1 MICSKKNNFL
11 FIAVAKSGTVSIENY
26 ICDSLLGKFNILR
39 NNYIYSNDEFKNIYW
54 SSKQRDRCKYKLHK
68 HSRFS
73 EILQTPYAWD
83 DQYKFAFVRNPYDRV
98 VSWYCFLSQILTSKQ
113 IQEMETNNNRPGF
126 ITGSFVNFCRSAPFW
141 VFNNQFFHL
150 CDEEENIKIDFIG
163 SYENLNEDF
172 KFVCNKIGI
181 PQVELPYKNKTNH
194 NYYTEYYND
203 ETRNIVETKYA
214 KDIEYFKYKF

>member
-1 MICSKKNNFL
+1 M
-11 FIAVAKSGTVSIENY
+11 
-26 ICDSLLGKFNILR
+26 
-39 NNYIYSNDEFKNIYW
+39 
-54 SSKQRDRCKYKLHK
+54 
-68 HSRFS
+68 
-73 EILQTPYAWD
+73 
-83 DQYKFAFVRNPYDRV
+83 
-98 VSWYCFLSQILTSKQ
+98 
-113 IQEMETNNNRPGF
+113 
-126 ITGSFVNFCRSAPFW
+126 
-141 VFNNQFFHL
+141 